1 MKRAAYFIIVM
12 SLIAALVTVSAG
24 CSESTAEDRTPSPTP
39 TPTSTPPPTPS
50 PPLSSLPAVT
60 QVVDKVSPSVVTIL
74 TEWVEYSFF
83 SRAVTRTGAGT
94 GIIITP
100 EGHILT
106 NNHVIEDA
114 EKITAILRDG
124 ETFEAKIW
132 GTDPLTD
139 LAVIKIKAEALPTAT
154 FGSSRGLDIGEWV
167 IATGNALNLPGGPT
181 VTLGIVS
188 ALGRSITEPNGVVLH
203 DLIQTDA
210 AINPGNSGGPLV
222 NLAGEVIGINTAIAG
237 GAENLGFAIST
248 ATAVPV
254 KEDLVEHREVI
265 WPWLGIAAETLTPA
279 IASEL
284 GLQAKTGVL
293 IAGVYRDYSAHK
305 AGLKRNDVIVTLG
318 GEGVTTVEQL
328 QRAIRKHE
336 TGDVVEVSFVRDGE
350 SRTVQLTLEKW
361 PRSLKEMAR
370 LILIR

>member
-1 MKRAAYFIIVM
+1 
-12 SLIAALVTVSAG
+12 
-24 CSESTAEDRTPSPTP
+24 
-39 TPTSTPPPTPS
+39 
-50 PPLSSLPAVT
+50 
-60 QVVDKVSPSVVTIL
+60 VVTIL

-83 SRAVTRTGAGT
+83 FQASPRTGAGT

-100 EGHILT
+100 DGYILT
-106 NNHVIEDA
+106 NNHVVEDA

-139 LAVIKIKAEALPTAT
+139 LAVIKIEAEALPTAT
-154 FGSSRGLDIGEWV
+154 FGSSLNLDIGEWV

-237 GAENLGFAIST
+237 GAENLGFAISA

-293 IAGVYRDYSAHK
+293 IAGVYRDYPAHK
-305 AGLKRNDVIVTLG
+305 AGLERNDAIVIVG
-318 GEGVTTVEQL
+318 GEDVTTVEQL
-328 QRAIRKHE
+328 QRAIGKHE
-336 TGDVVEVSFVRDGE
+336 AGDVVEVSFVRDGE
-350 SRTVQLTLEKW
+350 SRAAQLTLEKW
-361 PRSLKEMAR
+361 PRSLEEMAR
-370 LILIR
+370 LTLVR

>member
-39 TPTSTPPPTPS
+39 APTSTPPPTPS

-305 AGLKRNDVIVTLG
+305 AGLKRNDVIVILG
-318 GEGVTTVEQL
+318 GEGITTVEQL

-361 PRSLKEMAR
+361 PRSLSEMAR
-370 LILIR
+370 LILVR